1 MQQADLGENPICEGP
16 GISQRKRVVNLSPT
30 STIIPLAA
38 FLQWLRHSA
47 AVSMGL

>member
-30 STIIPLAA
+30 
-38 FLQWLRHSA
+38 
-47 AVSMGL
+47 